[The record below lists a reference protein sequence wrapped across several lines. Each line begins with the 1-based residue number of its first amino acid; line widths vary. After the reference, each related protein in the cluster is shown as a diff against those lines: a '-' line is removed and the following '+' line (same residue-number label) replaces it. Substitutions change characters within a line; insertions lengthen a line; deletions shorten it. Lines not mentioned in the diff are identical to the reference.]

1 MSMLMDLPIGSMS
14 LGTNQQVSGLGGAT
28 AIANANVALA
38 KYWGK
43 RDETL
48 NLPYTSSISITLAGL
63 ETTAH
68 VRYDARL
75 RDDVIRMN
83 GAEPDPAEAHRVC
96 AFVDRVRQLAGQQTK
111 AEVDITSN
119 FPVAAGLA
127 SSA

>member
-1 MSMLMDLPIGSMS
+1 MDLQIDSVS
-14 LGTNQQVSGLGGAT
+14 LGTNQMVSPVGGAT
-28 AIANANVALA
+28 AVANANVALA

-48 NLPYTSSISITLAGL
+48 NLPYTSTISITLAGL
-63 ETTAH
+63 ETTAR
-68 VRYDARL
+68 VRFDSHL

-111 AEVDITSN
+111 AEVHIT
-119 FPVAAGLA
+119 
-127 SSA
+127 